1 MHAMYQLKNWKTM
14 FILKSNVLDIELIS
28 TFTALLMLPVFLY
41 ATTTTRGDKT
51 SCNIYWADNNT
62 TDTESILNE
71 QTAFTFYSFVFGFLG
86 PLAFILFFYV
96 LGMGQQ
102 MFEIVQKCK

>member
-1 MHAMYQLKNWKTM
+1 
-14 FILKSNVLDIELIS
+14 
-28 TFTALLMLPVFLY
+28 MLPVFLY
-41 ATTTTRGDKT
+41 ATTTTRGDST
-51 SCNIYWADNNT
+51 SCNIYWEGGAGNHTSEDR
-62 TDTESILNE
+62 ESILNE
-71 QTAFTFYSFVFGFLG
+71 QTAFTFYSLVFGFLG